1 MFCNVYGQSVFVLF
15 LQYMLKIVTP
25 NIWSCSLYYVQG
37 NCCNTGVHTSV
48 ISGAMHVQWVSNNC
62 FIVLNRMSTCN
73 LTDQSCAT
81 VASVLK
87 LAKCPLREL
96 NLSKND
102 LQDSG
107 VKMLSDGLKS
117 SHCKLE
123 ILRCFKSL
131 HFNIYI

>member
-1 MFCNVYGQSVFVLF
+1 MYLHRSVFILY
-15 LQYMLKIVTP
+15 LQVSTA
-25 NIWSCSLYYVQG
+25 V
-37 NCCNTGVHTSV
+37 
-48 ISGAMHVQWVSNNC
+48 MHVQWASSYC

-81 VASVLK
+81 VASVLQQ
-87 LAKCPLREL
+87 AKCPLREL

-131 HFNIYI
+131 HFNIYIHILFTLSSLYSIILDILSDLYI

>member
-1 MFCNVYGQSVFVLF
+1 MHRSVF
-15 LQYMLKIVTP
+15 I
-25 NIWSCSLYYVQG
+25 LYFQVS
-37 NCCNTGVHTSV
+37 TAV
-48 ISGAMHVQWVSNNC
+48 MHVQWVSNYC

-73 LTDQSCAT
+73 LTGHSCAT
-81 VASVLK
+81 VASVLQ
-87 LAKCPLREL
+87 LAKCPLRQL

-117 SHCKLE
+117 SNCKLE

-131 HFNIYI
+131 HFNICIYILFTLSSFYSIILYIFSDLFI